1 MNDVDVD
8 LVDRERRDSNKLE
21 LFLEVLVLTPGVLH
35 SINIA

>member
-1 MNDVDVD
+1 MNDADVD

-21 LFLEVLVLTPGVLH
+21 FFLEVLALTPGVLH